1 MQESK
6 AGQEN
11 KLSKTIMKKL
21 FSLAMIA
28 AVSFVLVGCQKSD
41 EQKAK
46 DAAADATKAGADAA
60 KTGADAAKGAA
71 DAIKK

>member
-1 MQESK
+1 
-6 AGQEN
+6 
-11 KLSKTIMKKL
+11 MKKL

-46 DAAADATKAGADAA
+46 DAVDSAAKDAKDATKGATDAA
-60 KTGADAAKGAA
+60 K

>member
-1 MQESK
+1 
-6 AGQEN
+6 
-11 KLSKTIMKKL
+11 MKKL

-41 EQKAK
+41 EKK
-46 DAAADATKAGADAA
+46 VEGAAADAKAAGADAAKAGADAA
-60 KTGADAAKGAA
+60 KAGA

>member
-1 MQESK
+1 
-6 AGQEN
+6 
-11 KLSKTIMKKL
+11 MKKL

-46 DAAADATKAGADAA
+46 DAAADATKAAGDAA
-60 KTGADAAKGAA
+60 KSAGDAAKGAA
-71 DAIKK
+71 DALKK